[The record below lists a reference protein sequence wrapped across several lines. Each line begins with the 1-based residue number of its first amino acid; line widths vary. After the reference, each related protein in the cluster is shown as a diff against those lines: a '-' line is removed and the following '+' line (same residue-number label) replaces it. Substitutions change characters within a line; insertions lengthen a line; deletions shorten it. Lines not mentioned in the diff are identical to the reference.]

1 MSDIKP
7 NGKVLLV
14 TGINGY
20 IGAVLG
26 SHILAKGYTLRGT
39 ARSVSSSK
47 RLLDG
52 PYAQYRDR
60 VEIVEV
66 PDITA
71 EGAFDEA
78 VKGTQFTPIRPH
90 SH

>member
-1 MSDIKP
+1 MSNIKP
-7 NGKVLLV
+7 NAKVLLV

-20 IGAVLG
+20 IGVVLG
-26 SHILAKGYTLRGT
+26 SHILASGYSLRGT
-39 ARSVSSSK
+39 TRSASSSK
-47 RLLDG
+47 SLLDG

-78 VKGTQFTPIRPH
+78 VKGTQPPPTLPLFR
-90 SH
+90 